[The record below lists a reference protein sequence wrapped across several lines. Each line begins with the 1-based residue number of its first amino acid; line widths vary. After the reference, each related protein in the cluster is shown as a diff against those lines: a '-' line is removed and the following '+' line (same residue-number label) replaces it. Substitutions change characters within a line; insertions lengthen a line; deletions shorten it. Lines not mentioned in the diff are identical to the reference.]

1 MINILPLTIES
12 LVALL
17 LLLTIL
23 YCVRLNG
30 QLNRLRAD
38 EAVMKEVIADLTLA
52 TDRAERSIA
61 GLKATVTEADH
72 DLGERLRAAERFSAD
87 IAKQTEVGS
96 DILKRLTRIA
106 STRAAANGEPAAAPP
121 PPAAPDP
128 KALVAAAQ
136 AFAERARARV
146 KDRAA

>member
-1 MINILPLTIES
+1 MNIIPLTIES
-12 LVALL
+12 LVAIL

-38 EAVMKEVIADLTLA
+38 EAVMKEIIADLTAA
-52 TDRAERSIA
+52 TDRAERSIG
-61 GLKATVTEADH
+61 GLKTTVNEADR
-72 DLGERLRAAERFSAD
+72 DLGERLRVAERFCAD
-87 IAKQTEVGS
+87 MAKHTEAGA
-96 DILKRLTRIA
+96 DLLKRLTLIA
-106 STRAAANGEPAAAPP
+106 SARSPEPAAVPAQ
-121 PPAAPDP
+121 PAAPDA

-136 AFAERARARV
+136 AFADRARARI